1 MHKEILIAIIL
12 GSAIGL
18 IAAFG
23 IWRANE
29 TLTSK
34 PDDTTETQVN
44 KIPNGVAL
52 TQNFEV
58 TLAKIE
64 DRDVATTSPYTIEGI
79 TLPKTFVA
87 FSGDSKDYVVLSNDK
102 GAFTEQVEL
111 SGGLNAVKIAAFY
124 GNDSK
129 EKEVLVAY
137 SSELAPKV
145 DENANIEETVEDR
158 LRKTASLPKLY
169 TGTVTDITGQTIQI
183 RNDKGT
189 IEQISVSDTTSYV
202 KTGKTQADIKFSDL
216 AIGDFVAALGA
227 ISSKDL
233 MQATRI
239 IVTQPVNDQRKITK
253 GVVAQKTTK
262 LLTIKT
268 IAGDEMALDLVG
280 QVNLLLVDATG
291 TVKKAR
297 SSDLSAGKTVIVMS
311 ITSDKT
317 TAARSVFI
325 LP

>member
-1 MHKEILIAIIL
+1 MHKEVLIAIIL

-18 IAAFG
+18 FAAFG

-29 TLTSK
+29 TLTTKSSTDK
-34 PDDTTETQVN
+34 NQESQTTQN
-44 KIPNGVAL
+44 KGTP

-64 DRDVATTSPYTIEGI
+64 DRDVSTSSPYTIEGI

-102 GAFTEQVEL
+102 GTFTEQVEL
-111 SGGLNAVKIAAFY
+111 SGGLNAIKITAFY
-124 GNDSK
+124 NNESK

-137 SSELAPKV
+137 SSELAPKE
-145 DENANIEETVEDR
+145 DENANIEESVEDR

-169 TGTVTDITGQTIQI
+169 TGTVTDITGQSIQI

-202 KTGKTQADIKFSDL
+202 KTGKTQSDIKFTDV
-216 AIGDFVAALGA
+216 AIGDFVAALGS

-239 IVTQPVNDQRKITK
+239 IVTQPVNDTRKITK
-253 GVVAQKTTK
+253 GVVTQKTTK

-268 IAGDEMALDLVG
+268 IAGDEMALDFAG
-280 QVNLLLVDATG
+280 QVNLLLVDAAG
-291 TVKKAR
+291 TVKRAR
-297 SSDLSAGKTVIVMS
+297 SSDLAAGKTVIVMS
-311 ITSDKT
+311 VTSDKT
-317 TAARSVFI
+317 TSARSVFI

>member
-1 MHKEILIAIIL
+1 MHKEVLIAIIL

-29 TLTSK
+29 TLTAK
-34 PDDTTETQVN
+34 TDDTVETQTN
-44 KIPNGVAL
+44 KVTGGVAL

-64 DRDVATTSPYTIEGI
+64 DRDVATTSPYAIEGI

-102 GAFTEQVEL
+102 GTFTEQVEL
-111 SGGLNAVKIAAFY
+111 SGGLNVIKIAAFY
-124 GNDSK
+124 GNESK

-137 SSELAPKV
+137 SSELAPK
-145 DENANIEETVEDR
+145 DKADANIEETVEDR
-158 LRKTASLPKLY
+158 LRKTATLPKLY
-169 TGTVTDITGQTIQI
+169 TGTITDITGQTIQM

-189 IEQISVSDTTSYV
+189 IEQVSVSDTTTYV
-202 KTGKTQADIKFSDL
+202 KTGKTQADIKFTDL
-216 AIGDFVAALGA
+216 AIGDFVATLGS

-239 IVTQPVNDQRKITK
+239 IVTQPINDTRKITK
-253 GVVAQKTTK
+253 GVVVQKTTK

-268 IAGDEMALDLVG
+268 ITGDEMALDTSG
-280 QVNLLLVDATG
+280 QVNLLLVDTSG
-291 TVKKAR
+291 VVKRAR
-297 SSDLSAGKTVIVMS
+297 SSDLVADKTVIVMS
-311 ITSDKT
+311 VTSGKT
-317 TAARSVFI
+317 ISARSIFI